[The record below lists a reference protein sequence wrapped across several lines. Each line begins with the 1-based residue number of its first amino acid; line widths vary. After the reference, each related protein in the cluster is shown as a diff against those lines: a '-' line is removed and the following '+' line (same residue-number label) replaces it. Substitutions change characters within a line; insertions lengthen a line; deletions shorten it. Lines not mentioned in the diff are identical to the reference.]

1 MAPLASALRT
11 LRERP
16 FWLAL
21 LFGLIAITAAY
32 QRPVFLDVGS
42 RTDALYTSG
51 FHDPEESGQATF
63 RWTTASSTV
72 NLPGLGKPLATM
84 PVTLQMSS
92 GSRNEPVEVEL
103 WTNGD
108 PITTFVVEPESAPY
122 TIDVGQR
129 IDPSGNLRLD
139 VKTTTFKAPGD
150 KRDLGVILDFVRIET
165 PVGST
170 LPSISQLLLI

>member
-1 MAPLASALRT
+1 MAHLVSALRT

-21 LFGLIAITAAY
+21 LLGLIAIAAAY
-32 QRPVFLDVGS
+32 QRPMFLDVGS

-63 RWTTASSTV
+63 RWTTASSTIT
-72 NLPGLGKPLATM
+72 LPGVGKPLGSM

-103 WTNGD
+103 
-108 PITTFVVEPESAPY
+108 
-122 TIDVGQR
+122 
-129 IDPSGNLRLD
+129 
-139 VKTTTFKAPGD
+139 
-150 KRDLGVILDFVRIET
+150 
-165 PVGST
+165 
-170 LPSISQLLLI
+170 